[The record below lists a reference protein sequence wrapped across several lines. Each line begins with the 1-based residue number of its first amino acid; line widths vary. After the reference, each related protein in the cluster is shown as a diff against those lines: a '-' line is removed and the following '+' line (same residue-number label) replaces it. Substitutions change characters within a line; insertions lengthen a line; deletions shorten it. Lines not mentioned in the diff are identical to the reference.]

1 MLETSKQSSE
11 NNLNAMC
18 LGGFFRR
25 MVEPFKRYS
34 RFFSGYAVAYAVVE
48 RCTDQVP
55 DFASF
60 LQENKMN
67 PRVRGLDLNQFLIKP
82 VQRICKYPLL
92 LRVRVYLS
100 CPSYGLLTPSVF
112 LLLRNCSR
120 RLCPITLTSRNS
132 PKLPR
137 SLTRWS
143 RS

>member
-34 RFFSGYAVAYAVVE
+34 RFFSGYAVANAVVE
-48 RCTDQVP
+48 RCTDQLP

-92 LRVRVYLS
+92 LRVRLHVN
-100 CPSYGLLTPSVF
+100 PSSGMLTPF
-112 LLLRNCSR
+112 YLNHRNCSR
-120 RLCPITLTSRNS
+120 LLHPIILTCRNS
-132 PKLPR
+132 LKLPR
-137 SLTRWS
+137 SSMPWWQS
-143 RS
+143 